1 MNRGGVIK
9 GGENKGV
16 YEQKNTIQK
25 GGIVMQLKRGSLVI
39 LLIAVLLSVWA
50 FGSSPSQ
57 AAAKEPVKI
66 GVITPLSPPG
76 DPTAGQL
83 ISRGAKFGAK
93 YVNEEMGGVLGGR
106 PIELVIE
113 DDSGTP
119 EKGVAAFR
127 KVATKDKVVAVMGQY
142 HSSVCTAL
150 VDVGEEYGIPTF
162 STGASA
168 SRITEKHQV
177 TTFKTHVID
186 YDRAST
192 WTDFLM
198 SQGWKRIAILAENT
212 DYGVGLFEATK
223 QIKGE
228 RGLKDVEINGMIFDR
243 KVADFTPQLL
253 KLKAWNPDILLN
265 IGVGDPAYRIT
276 KQAYD
281 IGFFPKVPMMGA
293 HDWPARPEFWK
304 NLGEM
309 GQYMMFINYY
319 HPKMGLSRLGEWLK
333 PRFEKE
339 YGEIPTYM
347 AYNGF
352 GQIVLL
358 AQAINLAQSDAP
370 KDIVKSLEDW
380 VFVFWAKGDV
390 IDFERAEGA
399 KWHNH
404 TSPLQIVQFTEAN
417 QPIEGSTILW
427 PPIMKTGEF
436 VSP

>member
-1 MNRGGVIK
+1 MKSKV
-9 GGENKGV
+9 
-16 YEQKNTIQK
+16 
-25 GGIVMQLKRGSLVI
+25 GSFMF
-39 LLIAVLLSVWA
+39 LLTAVFFLIWIYGPLA
-50 FGSSPSQ
+50 SP
-57 AAAKEPVKI
+57 AAAAEPVKI

-76 DPTAGQL
+76 DPAAGQL

-93 YVNEEMGGVLGGR
+93 YVNEEMKGVLGGR

-127 KVATKDKVVAVMGQY
+127 KLATKDKVIAVIGQY

-150 VDVGEEYGIPTF
+150 VDVGAEYGIPTF

-168 SRITEKHQV
+168 SIITEKHQV

-192 WTDFLM
+192 WMDFIV
-198 SQGWKRIAILAENT
+198 SKGWKRIAILAENT

-223 QIKGE
+223 LIKEE
-228 RGLKDVEINGMIFDR
+228 RGLKDVEINGMVFDR
-243 KVADFTPQLL
+243 KVADLTPQLL
-253 KLKAWNPDILLN
+253 MLKAWKPDILLN
-265 IGVGDPAYRIT
+265 IGVGDPTYRIT

-281 IGFFPKVPMMGA
+281 IGLFPQVPMMGA

-304 NLGEM
+304 NLGKM

-319 HPKMGLSRLGEWLK
+319 HPKMGLSKTGEWLK

-347 AYNGF
+347 AYNAF

-358 AQAINLAQSDAP
+358 AQAINLAKSDDP
-370 KDIVKSLEDW
+370 KDLIKALEEGSFD
-380 VFVFWAKGDV
+380 FWAKGDV
-390 IDFERAEGA
+390 VHFKRLPGA
-399 KWHNH
+399 RWHNH
-404 TSPLQIVQFTEAN
+404 TSPLQIVQFTKVD
-417 QPIEGSTILW
+417 QPIEESTILW
-427 PPIMKTGEF
+427 PPNMKTGEF

>member
-1 MNRGGVIK
+1 VIK
-9 GGENKGV
+9 GARNENENVRKR
-16 YEQKNTIQK
+16 KKIIIQK
-25 GGIVMQLKRGSLVI
+25 GGVAMKSKLGSFI
-39 LLIAVLLSVWA
+39 ISLIAVFLLVFA
-50 FGSSPSQ
+50 YHPFTNQ

-76 DPTAGQL
+76 DPAAGQL

-93 YVNEEMGGVLGGR
+93 YVNEEMKGVLGGR

-127 KVATKDKVVAVMGQY
+127 KLATKDKVIAVMGQY

-150 VDVGEEYGIPTF
+150 VDVGAEYGIPTF

-168 SRITEKHQV
+168 SIITEKHQV

-192 WTDFLM
+192 WMDFFM
-198 SQGWKRIAILAENT
+198 NRRWKRIAVLAENT

-223 QIKGE
+223 QIKEE
-228 RGLKDVEINGMIFDR
+228 RGLKDVEINGMVFDR
-243 KVADFTPQLL
+243 KVADLTPELL
-253 KLKAWNPDILLN
+253 KLKAWKPDILLN
-265 IGVGDPAYRIT
+265 IGVGDPTYRIT
-276 KQAYD
+276 KQAFD
-281 IGFFPKVPMMGA
+281 LGFFPQVPMMGA

-304 NLGEM
+304 NLGKM
-309 GQYMMFINYY
+309 GQYLMFINYY
-319 HPKMGLSRLGEWLK
+319 HPKMGLSQIGEWLK

-358 AQAINLAQSDAP
+358 AQAINQAKSDDP
-370 KDIVKSLEDW
+370 KDLIKSLEDGS
-380 VFVFWAKGDV
+380 FGFWAKGDV
-390 IDFERAEGA
+390 VRFKRLPGA
-399 KWHNH
+399 RWHNH
-404 TSPLQIVQFTEAN
+404 TSPLQVVQFTKVD
-417 QPIEGSTILW
+417 QPIEESTILW
-427 PPIMKTGEF
+427 PPNMKTGEF

>member
-1 MNRGGVIK
+1 MKVRSSFLI
-9 GGENKGV
+9 
-16 YEQKNTIQK
+16 IA
-25 GGIVMQLKRGSLVI
+25 LV
-39 LLIAVLLSVWA
+39 AAFVLTWA
-50 FGSSPSQ
+50 YQPATVQ
-57 AAAKEPVKI
+57 AAPKKPVKI
-66 GVITPLSPPG
+66 GVISPLSPPG

-83 ISRGAKFGAK
+83 ITRGAKFGAK

-106 PIELVIE
+106 PIKLVIE

-127 KVATKDKVVAVMGQY
+127 KLATKDKVVAVMGQY

-168 SRITEKHQV
+168 SIITKKHQV

-192 WTDFLM
+192 WTDFIT

-212 DYGVGLFEATK
+212 DYGVGLYEATK

-243 KVADFTPQLL
+243 KVADLTPQLL
-253 KLKAWNPDILLN
+253 KLKAWKPDILMN

-281 IGFFPKVPMMGA
+281 IGFFPQCAMMGA

-304 NLGEM
+304 NLEKM

-319 HPKMGLSRLGEWLK
+319 HPKMGLSRLGQWLK
-333 PRFEKE
+333 PRFDKE

-358 AQAINLAQSDAP
+358 AQAINLAQSADP

-390 IDFERAEGA
+390 IDFERAAGA

-404 TSPLQIVQFTEAN
+404 TSPLQIVQFTKAN
-417 QPIEGSTILW
+417 QPIEESTILW

-436 VSP
+436 ASP

>member
-1 MNRGGVIK
+1 MK
-9 GGENKGV
+9 SK
-16 YEQKNTIQK
+16 
-25 GGIVMQLKRGSLVI
+25 LGSLVI
-39 LLIAVLLSVWA
+39 LLIAVFLLVWA
-50 FGSSPSQ
+50 YNPLTSQ
-57 AAAKEPVKI
+57 AAATKPVKI

-93 YVNEEMGGVLGGR
+93 FVNEEMGGVLGGR
-106 PIELVIE
+106 PIKLVIE

-127 KVATKDKVVAVMGQY
+127 KLATKDRVIAVMGQY

-168 SRITEKHQV
+168 SIITKKHQV

-186 YDRAST
+186 YARAST
-192 WTDFLM
+192 WMDFIM
-198 SQGWKRIAILAENT
+198 NQGWKRIAILAEST
-212 DYGVGLFEATK
+212 DYGVGLYEATK
-223 QIKGE
+223 QIKEE

-243 KVADFTPQLL
+243 KVADLTPQLL
-253 KLKAWNPDILLN
+253 KLKAWKPDILMN
-265 IGVGDPAYRIT
+265 IGVGDPAYRIA

-281 IGFFPKVPMMGA
+281 IGLFPQVPMMGA

-304 NLGEM
+304 NLRKM

-333 PRFEKE
+333 PRFEKK

-352 GQIVLL
+352 AQIVLL

-370 KDIVKSLEDW
+370 KDLIKALEDW
-380 VFVFWAKGDV
+380 VFLFWAKGDV
-390 IDFERAEGA
+390 IDFERLAGA

-404 TSPLQIVQFTEAN
+404 TSPLQIVQFTKAN
-417 QPIEGSTILW
+417 QPIEESTILW